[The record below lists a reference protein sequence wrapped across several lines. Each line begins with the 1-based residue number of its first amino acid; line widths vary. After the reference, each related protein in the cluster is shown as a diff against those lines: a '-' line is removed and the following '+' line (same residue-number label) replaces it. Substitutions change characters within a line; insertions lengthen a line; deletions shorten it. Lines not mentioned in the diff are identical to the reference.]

1 MDKTNKYQKEENVK
15 IMGSDSLTWKIIDIK
30 SNEEYD
36 FIYILKLIEG
46 ESIIDELPWVP
57 ECLLFKK

>member
-46 ESIIDELPWVP
+46 ESIIDKLPWVP